1 MKILIPMSGVGKRF
15 KDSGYSKPKYLL
27 DVFGKPVLQHIFEL
41 FSDDDDIH
49 LILNKQ
55 DFNNEEIIKTIKNII
70 LNKNISFHSIE
81 NHKKGPGFALLS
93 SGLLETDQE
102 VFINY
107 CDFAN
112 IWNWGAV
119 KEYIE
124 QNKPDGL
131 LPAYK
136 GVHIHSIY
144 GSNYAFIETK
154 NKSVTGI
161 KEKEPFTNNPI
172 EEYASTG
179 GYYFA
184 TGKIAKKYINELFV
198 KDILINGE
206 AYISSAYDLMIKDGL
221 NVNVFDIDYF
231 FQWGTPEDYEEFLYC
246 MDEIDSLKTD
256 KQINLSNFNL
266 VIPAAGMGSRFSDKG
281 YTTPKIFLNVNGN
294 KMIKTIL
301 NKFKNQSTTSV
312 LGNKYVIDKLN
323 EVFADSSNV
332 RLSSVDSVTK
342 GQSDSANLLI
352 KEIENDLPIF
362 IQSADCIL
370 SDIDLNKIMS
380 LDPDLVVLTKQN
392 YRRAIKN
399 PESYGWVLSE
409 NNLINKTNIKKKPND
424 KNYSMI
430 LGSFIFKNKELYQKI
445 YKELLKQAPGELH
458 IDYMID
464 IALSMDLKV
473 VELTS
478 NSASVIGTPLEF
490 ELHKYSEFIF
500 NWLQNEN

>member
-15 KDSGYSKPKYLL
+15 KDSGYSEPKYLL
-27 DVFGKPVLQHIFEL
+27 NVFGKPVLRHILEL
-41 FSDDDDIH
+41 FSEDDEIH
-49 LILNKQ
+49 LIMNKD
-55 DFNNEEIIKTIKNII
+55 DFNNKEIIQAIKNVG
-70 LNKNISFHSIE
+70 LSKNINFHSIE

-93 SGLLETDQE
+93 SGLLDTDQE

-112 IWNWGAV
+112 IWNWLNIKA
-119 KEYIE
+119 YIK

-136 GVHIHSIY
+136 GIHIHSIY

-154 NKSVTGI
+154 NMSVTGI
-161 KEKEPFTNNPI
+161 KEKEPFTDNPI

-184 TGKIAKKYINELFV
+184 SGKIAKKYINELFV

-221 NVNVFDIDYF
+221 NVNVINIDYF

-246 MDEIDSLKTD
+246 MNEIDNLKNK

-266 VIPAAGMGSRFSDKG
+266 VIPAAGLGSRFSDKG
-281 YTTPKIFLNVNGN
+281 YTTPKIFLNINGK
-294 KMIKTIL
+294 KMIEIIL
-301 NKFKNQSTTSV
+301 NKFKNQTTTYI
-312 LGNKYVIDKLN
+312 LGNRHVIGELN
-323 EVFADSSNV
+323 EVFAESSNI

-352 KEIENDLPIF
+352 EEIENDLPIF

-370 SDIDLNKIMS
+370 GDIELDSVMS

-392 YRRAIKN
+392 YRRAITN
-399 PESYGWVLSE
+399 PENYGWVLSE
-409 NNLINKTNIKKKPND
+409 NNIINKTRIKKKPDN
-424 KNYSMI
+424 KNYSMV
-430 LGSFIFKNKELYQKI
+430 LGSFIFKNKKVYQKI
-445 YKELLKQAPGELH
+445 YKELLKKAPGELH

-464 IALSMDLKV
+464 IALHMGLKV
-473 VELTS
+473 IEQTS
-478 NSASVIGTPLEF
+478 NNASVIGTPLEF
-490 ELHKYSEFIF
+490 ELHKYSETVF
-500 NWLQNEN
+500 NWLHNEN